1 MFDSLRKKLSSAIK
15 GLAKKEEQEL
25 EEEQR
30 QAPVES
36 TVEKTDSAAPAGG
49 AAGQPK
55 PETAQEKD
63 EFSVPEAGFI
73 KEPKPEHALETP
85 KRERMDE
92 GKSKGI
98 HISASTRIRGVFMRT
113 VALNDSDI
121 SGFLEGLKMALLE
134 ADVAYSTTDEFI
146 NTLDKNLHTARFD
159 SKGIKE
165 QLVGSVKS
173 SMLEVLQRGEPGFE
187 LMQTVKDRITKGD
200 GPVRVLFLGPNGTGK
215 TTTIAKVAHKLKGY
229 GVTSVLS
236 ASDTFRAAAIEQ
248 TEFHANKVGA
258 PVIKSSYGA
267 DPASI
272 AFDSIA
278 YAKSHGIGCVLIDTA
293 GRQETN
299 KNLIREMEKM
309 VRVAKPDIIIFVGES
324 TSGNA
329 IAEQIKEFSK
339 FIKIDGIILT
349 KLDCDAKG
357 GSALSI
363 ANITGIPV
371 LFFGT
376 GEGYDALMPYDP
388 KFIVDALVS
397 AG

>member
-15 GLAKKEEQEL
+15 GLVKKEQDELVEEQQAPPAGQAHAEEAKPEASEAPKEEQASSEAQPSAQ
-25 EEEQR
+25 EPEPAHEKTHGEHR
-30 QAPVES
+30 QAE
-36 TVEKTDSAAPAGG
+36 AP
-49 AAGQPK
+49 GQK
-55 PETAQEKD
+55 
-63 EFSVPEAGFI
+63 
-73 KEPKPEHALETP
+73 H
-85 KRERMDE
+85 E
-92 GKSKGI
+92 GPGKGV
-98 HISASTRIRGVFMRT
+98 HISASTRIKGVFMRS

-121 SGFLEGLKMALLE
+121 NSFLEGLRMALLE

-146 NTLDKNLHTARFD
+146 DAMDKNLHAARFESRD
-159 SKGIKE
+159 IGR
-165 QLVGSVKS
+165 QLVESVRA
-173 SMLEVLQRGEPGFE
+173 SMMEVLQKGKPGFE
-187 LMQTVKDRITKGD
+187 LVQLIKERIAKGEA
-200 GPVRVLFLGPNGTGK
+200 PVRVLFLGPNGTGK
-215 TTTIAKVAHKLKGY
+215 TTTIAKIAHRLKGQ
-229 GVTSVLS
+229 GITSVFS

-272 AFDSIA
+272 AFDAIA
-278 YAKSHGIGCVLIDTA
+278 YAKAHGIGCVLIDTA

-299 KNLIREMEKM
+299 KNLIKEVEKM
-309 VRVAKPDIIIFVGES
+309 VRVAKPDVTIFVGES

-329 IAEQIKEFSK
+329 ISEQIKEFSK
-339 FIKIDGIILT
+339 FIRIDGIILT

-363 ANITGIPV
+363 ANVTGIPV

-397 AG
+397 TA